1 MKLIFNCDA
10 LYCML
15 SIIVMPGHC
24 TVLHSLLLTLFLFCF
39 VVWCVS
45 ILYMSTMYKCKIVRA
60 LWSFHPLWAAH
71 CFGRAGPHSPS
82 GSHRDWHETLCSRS
96 KVISLHKLVVRYMP
110 SVRWPSAKDNE
121 GLVRMTEHQE
131 SQKQRKHRK
140 KQNKRQCFLR
150 KISFRKGVNTRCGV
164 TRCFDSAGCECRHL
178 FANMHFL
185 RRLCCC
191 VCFCPTVV
199 KYHFKSQ

>member
-1 MKLIFNCDA
+1 MKLIFNCDV

-15 SIIVMPGHC
+15 YIIMMPGHV
-24 TVLHSLLLTLFLFCF
+24 TLLHSLLLILFLFCF
-39 VVWCVS
+39 VVWFVS
-45 ILYMSTMYKCKIVRA
+45 ILYMSTMYKCKIVSIYENSPSPSS
-60 LWSFHPLWAAH
+60 LKLSPSLSCSLFWS
-71 CFGRAGPHSPS
+71 AGPHSPS

-140 KQNKRQCFLR
+140 NKQ
-150 KISFRKGVNTRCGV
+150 
-164 TRCFDSAGCECRHL
+164 
-178 FANMHFL
+178 
-185 RRLCCC
+185 
-191 VCFCPTVV
+191 PTM
-199 KYHFKSQ
+199 FSQKNQF